1 MDPRLEVSV
10 EEDWLLG
17 GYLPFAALLPLLEL
31 LPSVEPLVL
40 GFSALKLDLL
50 FRRNSLRKLG
60 ILAIYQVC
68 GMG

>member
-10 EEDWLLG
+10 EEDWLFG
-17 GYLPFAALLPLLEL
+17 GCLPIAPLLEL
-31 LPSVEPLVL
+31 LPSGEPLVGDL
-40 GFSALKLDLL
+40 SVLKLDLL